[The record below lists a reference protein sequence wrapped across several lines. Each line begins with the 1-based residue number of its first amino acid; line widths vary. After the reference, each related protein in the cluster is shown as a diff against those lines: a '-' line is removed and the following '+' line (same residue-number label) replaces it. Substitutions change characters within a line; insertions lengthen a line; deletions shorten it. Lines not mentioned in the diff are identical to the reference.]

1 MDEPTKIDCRDYY
14 SLVRYSPRAA
24 SADEIRDAYEKE
36 RVGFINSPG
45 PGQTVRQPD
54 HHSGKE

>member
-1 MDEPTKIDCRDYY
+1 MDKTPKIDWPDCY
-14 SLVRYSPRAA
+14 SHVRYSRRAPL
-24 SADEIRDAYEKE
+24 ADEIRDSYEKE